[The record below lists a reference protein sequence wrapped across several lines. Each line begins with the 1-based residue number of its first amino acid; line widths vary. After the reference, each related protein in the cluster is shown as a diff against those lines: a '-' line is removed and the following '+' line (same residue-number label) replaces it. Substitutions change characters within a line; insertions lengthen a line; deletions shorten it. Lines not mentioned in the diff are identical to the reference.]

1 MSTNII
7 ITYIMI
13 ILCLIPA
20 RSGSKGILDKNIKI
34 LNGKPLIAHSI
45 DQAKE
50 TKYYKNNQMRIVVTT
65 DSEKYANIAKEYGA
79 EIPVLRPSEISQDLS
94 TDFEFMKHMID
105 YLKENENYNPDMI
118 LQLRPTQPIRKIED
132 INKCLDL
139 FIENYQN
146 YDSLRTIV
154 PYDKS
159 PFKMYEVKNN
169 ILTPL
174 FKTLTIDETNIIEP
188 YNQCRQLLPQT
199 YLHNGYIDI
208 LKPYLLNDNK
218 ISGDKIY
225 PYVMNKEDTI
235 DIDTLEDWN
244 KAYLNI

>member
-1 MSTNII
+1 
-7 ITYIMI
+7 MI

-20 RSGSKGILDKNIKI
+20 RSGSKGIIDKNIKL
-34 LNGKPLIAHSI
+34 LNNKPLLCHSI

-50 TKYYKNNQMRIVVTT
+50 SKYYKNKQMRIVVTT

-79 EIPVLRPSEISQDLS
+79 EVPILRPSEISQDLS
-94 TDFEFMKHMID
+94 TDLEFMKHMTN

-118 LQLRPTQPIRKIED
+118 IQLRPTQPIRKIDD
-132 INKCLDL
+132 IDKCIDL
-139 FIENYQN
+139 FIQN
-146 YDSLRTIV
+146 FDSYDSLRTVV
-154 PYDKS
+154 PFEKS
-159 PFKMYEVKNN
+159 PFKMYVMKDN

-174 FKTLTIDETNIIEP
+174 FKTLEVNNNIIIEP
-188 YNQCRQLLPQT
+188 YNQCRQLLPEA

-208 LKPYLLNDNK
+208 LKPYLLLEDK

-225 PYVMNKEDTI
+225 PYIMNKEDTI

-244 KAYLNI
+244 KYL

>member
-1 MSTNII
+1 
-7 ITYIMI
+7 MI

-45 DQAKE
+45 EQAKE
-50 TKYYKNNQMRIVVTT
+50 TTYYKNNQMRIVVTT

-94 TDFEFMKHMID
+94 TDFEFMKHMVD
-105 YLKENENYNPDMI
+105 YLKETENYNPDII

-139 FIENYQN
+139 FIENYN
-146 YDSLRTIV
+146 EYDSLRTII
-154 PYDKS
+154 PFEKS

-169 ILTPL
+169 ILEPL
-174 FKTLTIDETNIIEP
+174 FKTLKIDETNIIEP
-188 YNQCRQLLPQT
+188 YNQCRQLLPNT

-208 LKPYLLNDNK
+208 LKPYLLEEGK
-218 ISGDKIY
+218 ISGDRIY
-225 PYVMNKEDTI
+225 PYIMNKEDTI
-235 DIDTLEDWN
+235 DIDTLDDWN
-244 KAYLNI
+244 KYLN

>member
-1 MSTNII
+1 
-7 ITYIMI
+7 MI

-50 TKYYKNNQMRIVVTT
+50 TKYYKNNQMRVVVTT

-94 TDFEFMKHMID
+94 TDFEFIKHMID
-105 YLKENENYNPDMI
+105 YLKETENYNPDII

-139 FIENYQN
+139 FIENFN
-146 YDSLRTIV
+146 EYDSLRTVI
-154 PYDKS
+154 PYEKS
-159 PFKMYEVKNN
+159 PFKMYEVKDNV
-169 ILTPL
+169 LVPL
-174 FKTLTIDETNIIEP
+174 FTKLRIHEEYIIEP

-218 ISGDKIY
+218 ISGEKIY
-225 PYVMNKEDTI
+225 PYIMNKEDTI

-244 KAYLNI
+244 KYLL

>member
-1 MSTNII
+1 
-7 ITYIMI
+7 MI

-20 RSGSKGILDKNIKI
+20 RSGSKGIIDKNIKI

-50 TKYYKNNQMRIVVTT
+50 TTYYKNKQMRIVVTT

-79 EIPVLRPSEISQDLS
+79 EIPVLRPIEISQDLS
-94 TDFEFMKHMID
+94 TDLEFMKHIVD
-105 YLKENENYNPDMI
+105 YLKETENYNPDII

-139 FIENYQN
+139 FIENYN
-146 YDSLRTIV
+146 DFDSLRTVI

-169 ILTPL
+169 ILAPL
-174 FKTLTIDETNIIEP
+174 FKTLKIDETNIIEP

-208 LKPYLLNDNK
+208 LKPYLLNYNK

-225 PYVMNKEDTI
+225 PYIMTKEDTI

-244 KAYLNI
+244 KYL